1 MKVTVKIDNE
11 TYEVE
16 IDNLYARPVH
26 ATVDGE
32 TFEVYPE
39 LSGSQRP
46 VRSMAAPLPSPAV
59 SVAPQASQQVAAS
72 DAPAAAPAPVSQG
85 APVAA
90 DAGSSA
96 VNAPIPGVIVS
107 IDVAPG
113 AQVNVGDTLVILEAM
128 KMKNVI
134 RSPRAGEIAHV
145 AVQTGQHVR
154 HNDLLVTFAD

>member
-1 MKVTVKIDNE
+1 MKVKVKIDNE

-46 VRSMAAPLPSPAV
+46 VRSMAAPAQPMAI
-59 SVAPQASQQVAAS
+59 SVAQAAPQAAPAG
-72 DAPAAAPAPVSQG
+72 DAPAAPAPQA
-85 APVAA
+85 APVPSG
-90 DAGSSA
+90 AGSNA

-113 AQVNVGDTLVILEAM
+113 AQVNTGDTLLILEAM
-128 KMKNVI
+128 KMKNII

-145 AVQTGQHVR
+145 AVQNGQHVR